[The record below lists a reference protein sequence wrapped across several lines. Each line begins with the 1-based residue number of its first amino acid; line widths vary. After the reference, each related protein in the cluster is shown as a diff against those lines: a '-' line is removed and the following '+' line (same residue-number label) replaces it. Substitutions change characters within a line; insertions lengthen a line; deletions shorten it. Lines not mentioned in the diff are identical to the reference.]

1 MKNVRSPESLVTT
14 RPKLAHQQF
23 GSGPDVVL
31 VHGLAANRAF
41 WYPLATALSSQYR
54 VTIYDLRGHGYS
66 ERPTSGYTAT
76 DQGQDLL
83 HLMDEL
89 ALEEAAVI
97 GHSYGG
103 AAALE
108 AVLLQ
113 PQRFSHLALMDTR
126 IQRLQS
132 ELRLHDVGQLTAFE
146 QAAARQDGGDWAS
159 EPEVGFRFL
168 EVAARNKVAGV
179 ELDAGGEFVPF
190 GEGRGALRAAKQW
203 LGLLDDTSLRQD
215 FRVPGAEAEA
225 YAALRQPTLL
235 MYPSHSRSGAT
246 SSRLQALLPNSRLVS
261 LPQAGHFFPVTHPA
275 QVRAEVEALL
285 RSS

>member
-1 MKNVRSPESLVTT
+1 MTT
-14 RPKLAHQQF
+14 RPKLAHQQL

-54 VTIYDLRGHGYS
+54 VTLYDLRGHGYS
-66 ERPTSGYTAT
+66 ERPAQGYSAA
-76 DQGQDLL
+76 DHGQDLL
-83 HLMDEL
+83 HLMDEIGI
-89 ALEEAAVI
+89 EEAAVV

-103 AAALE
+103 AAAME

-113 PQRFSHLALMDTR
+113 PGRFSHLALMDTR

-179 ELDAGGEFVPF
+179 ELEAGGEFVPF

-203 LGLLDDTSLRQD
+203 LALLDETSLRQD

-225 YAALRQPTLL
+225 YASLHQPTLL

-246 SSRLQALLPNSRLVS
+246 SSRLQALLPRSRLVN
-261 LPQAGHFFPVTHPA
+261 LPQSGHFFPVTHPA

-285 RSS
+285 RTS

>member
-1 MKNVRSPESLVTT
+1 MTT
-14 RPKLAHQQF
+14 RPKLAHQQL

-54 VTIYDLRGHGYS
+54 VTLYDLRGHGYS
-66 ERPTSGYTAT
+66 ERPTNGYTAM
-76 DQGQDLL
+76 DHGQDLL
-83 HLMDEL
+83 HLMDDL
-89 ALEEAAVI
+89 GIEEAAVV

-103 AAALE
+103 AAVLE

-113 PQRFSHLALMDTR
+113 PQRFSHMALMDTR
-126 IQRLQS
+126 VQRLQS

-146 QAAARQDGGDWAS
+146 QAAAKQDGGDWAS

-168 EVAARNKVAGV
+168 EVAARNKVNGV

-190 GEGRGALRAAKQW
+190 GDGRGAMRAAKQW
-203 LGLLDDTSLRQD
+203 LSMLDETSLRSD
-215 FRVPGAEAEA
+215 FRVPGADAEA
-225 YAALRQPTLL
+225 YASLRQPTLL

-246 SSRLQALLPNSRLVS
+246 STRLQALLPNSRLVR
-261 LPQAGHFFPVTHPA
+261 LPESGHFFPVTHPA
-275 QVRAEVEALL
+275 QVRVEVEALL
-285 RSS
+285 RNT